1 MQVCVRARPAYLL
14 QLQTVVFLDP
24 LVALL
29 QLLLLQVADALLL
42 QGLVPDEG
50 AEQVVVSKGVVGVGV
65 AHVLLTPA
73 HLLPLLAFLSFL
85 LGQSPRTLLLRR
97 LEGLEQLFLLLPLL
111 TKPQPF
117 LQALLLAQ
125 GQGSCPGTPGASWGV
140 QARR

>member
-50 AEQVVVSKGVVGVGV
+50 AEQVVVSKGVVGVAV

-73 HLLPLLAFLSFL
+73 HLLALLALLSFL
-85 LGQSPRTLLLRR
+85 LGQSSCTLLLGC
-97 LEGLEQLFLLLPLL
+97 LQGLEQLFLLLALL
-111 TKPQPF
+111 RKPQSF
-117 LQALLLAQ
+117 LQAVLLAQ
-125 GQGSCPGTPGASWGV
+125 GHGSYPGNPGVSWGV
-140 QARR
+140 